1 MSKEECVKCGGIFAH
16 NEKVIVVNDIKYC
29 ETCYIESEGARF
41 VNTDL
46 IRKIESK
53 EVKSEAEWD
62 LLSYHKM
69 LAIVSYILVSE
80 SKLDI
85 SSEEAISKIRKCMS
99 DNF

>member
-1 MSKEECVKCGGIFAH
+1 M
-16 NEKVIVVNDIKYC
+16 
-29 ETCYIESEGARF
+29 
-41 VNTDL
+41 NTGL

-69 LAIVSYILVSE
+69 LANVSYILVSE

-85 SSEEAISKIRKCMS
+85 SSEEAISKIMKCMN